1 MSKKNNKNEVYIY
14 AHNEFHNNDHVV
26 AHLANYMDRGQNPSN
41 DLIHLTQKEDDSLT
55 STASPNFKQGTRYQ
69 LQKKQA
75 THSNLEE
82 SPTLMPCLAT
92 ATSTPVKT
100 NDIAEKNNESNNSF
114 TAISSVITPQP
125 KVTGIDKGLFDSATQ
140 KNTASSIH
148 NLASTKYCH
157 SPYLKKEFKSTLNSF
172 ELSPELKSLQLLIMS
187 QHEAFS
193 TLIKDLGNIT
203 LVLSKIID
211 KKKESYNLLKND

>member
-1 MSKKNNKNEVYIY
+1 MSKETNKNEVNIY
-14 AHNEFHNNDHVV
+14 AHNKFHNNDHVV

-55 STASPNFKQGTRYQ
+55 STDSPNFKQGTRYQ

-114 TAISSVITPQP
+114 TAISSVIT
-125 KVTGIDKGLFDSATQ
+125 VDKALINSATQ